1 MELRDAGRIC
11 LALLG
16 LVCFWG
22 PVTSVHAETAQE
34 FIAKAPQGIALTN
47 AFVTG
52 ESVTDSQ
59 QQNSAKVITAQGSA
73 SQTQAVLVTSAP
85 QQVGTIWSQPGN
97 EFDLTHDVTTS
108 MWMYFGDKREK
119 AADGMALVIHNDPR
133 GLKAMPQFTDKI
145 FGETLGVWG
154 VDNQNTRTDPQA
166 IAATAIQNSWA
177 LEFDTFLNK
186 TADYAG
192 AGLGTSFDT
201 KLKGPHI
208 ASNYPGDAASYQLNR
223 VTPGILAWDKTPRYY
238 FNLNHVQPIQ
248 GDKNLLANG
257 QWHHITLDWQSHT
270 QTMTYTFDDKDPQTG
285 EPLPGKQQAVK
296 LDLQKIDPEK
306 TGKATWG
313 FTGATGS
320 SYANN
325 LVIFENVPGLVE
337 TDATATLTDLNT
349 GKVLTDGASTRGTHE
364 VQLDYDLTYEGG
376 KQDWKDVTAKLNLPD
391 NLEFEKINVTYAN
404 GDRQTVDPDKVADN
418 QLTFKL
424 DSALSATNQTA
435 KIRLTGTVADQK
447 QASEVAAKTSTFTAV
462 NGVTTTD
469 TVHFT
474 IEPKLDIDLLL
485 TSAATVTIPAGETTT
500 IKAQVFVPEGITITN
515 ADLTVHPTLNGKA
528 LPGEPI
534 DDPDDNLSGK
544 VRYTPAV
551 EDLTV
556 GKNTIDLYVEDNYGN
571 RSNTITATVNVTGGL
586 TFDQVAK
593 QSSFQQ
599 TTLTGS
605 TQRVK
610 RTNDWSVRVVDSRA
624 AGAKWH
630 LQAAVGDFT
639 TSDGQKL
646 AGGLTYSDGQS
657 QIQLN
662 GTPTTIHQG
671 QSSANQDV
679 TDVVDD
685 WTDDTGIQLTVAG
698 HAVSGD
704 YSGQID
710 WTLTDAP
717 A

>member
-1 MELRDAGRIC
+1 MNLRAGLLAVVSVLLTLGVGLTLARADADYDNA
-11 LALLG
+11 LA
-16 LVCFWG
+16 
-22 PVTSVHAETAQE
+22 T
-34 FIAKAPQGIALTN
+34 APQGIALDQIFTPGETANNKAQVVTTTN
-47 AFVTG
+47 GQTTG
-52 ESVTDSQ
+52 
-59 QQNSAKVITAQGSA
+59 
-73 SQTQAVLVTSAP
+73 TQAVMVTNAKD
-85 QQVGTIWSQPGN
+85 QFGTIWSTDEN
-97 EFDLTHDVTTS
+97 AFDLNRDESVS
-108 MWMYFGDKREK
+108 MWMYFGNKAGN
-119 AADGMALVIHNDPR
+119 AADGMAFVLQNDSR
-133 GLKAMPQFTDKI
+133 GVAATPSFGKKI
-145 FGETLGVWG
+145 SGETLGVWA
-154 VDNQNTRTDPQA
+154 VDTNTKQTDP
-166 IAATAIQNSWA
+166 AALAQLAIQNSWA
-177 LEFDTFLNK
+177 LEFDTHLNK
-186 TADYAG
+186 SDTYSKAGGAD
-192 AGLGTSFDT
+192 SFDVGLT
-201 KLKGPHI
+201 GPHL
-208 ASNYPGDAASYQLNR
+208 ASAYPGEGESYRLVKTTSGLIITQ
-223 VTPGILAWDKTPRYY
+223 TAYYATLA
-238 FNLNHVQPIQ
+238 HQ
-248 GDKNLLANG
+248 GVIAGGNDLLSNG
-257 QWHHITLDWQSHT
+257 SWHHVTLDWDAQAR
-270 QTMTYTFDDKDPQTG
+270 QMTYRFDDKDPTTGNEQTG
-285 EPLPGKQQAVK
+285 TARTVTVDPAVV
-296 LDLQKIDPEK
+296 DPDQ
-306 TGKATWG
+306 TGKVRWG

-424 DSALSATNQTA
+424 DSPLSATNQTA

-500 IKAQVFVPEGITITN
+500 IKAQVFVSEGITITN

-544 VRYTPAV
+544 VRYTPAI

-662 GTPTTIHQG
+662 STPTTIHQG

>member
-59 QQNSAKVITAQGSA
+59 QQNSAKVITAKGSA

-208 ASNYPGDAASYQLNR
+208 ASNYPGDAASYQVNR

-313 FTGATGS
+313 FTGSNGMEA
-320 SYANN
+320 ANN
-325 LVIFENVPGLVE
+325 LVIFEGVPGLVN
-337 TDATATLTDLNT
+337 ASAKATLTDLT
-349 GKVLTDGASTRGTHE
+349 THQPVTAGGQVRGDTPVE
-364 VQLDYDLTYEGG
+364 LTYRVNYHDG
-376 KQDWKDVTAKLNLPD
+376 KQDWAGVQLDVALPQRIQFTQG
-391 NLEFEKINVTYAN
+391 EVTYAN
-404 GDRQTVDPDKVADN
+404 QRRQTLTAAQLKDGHLVA
-418 QLTFKL
+418 TL
-424 DSALSATNQTA
+424 DQNLNMRNHQAT
-435 KIRLTGTVADQK
+435 IRLTGVTQNDVRPQPIAATR
-447 QASEVAAKTSTFTAV
+447 ASFSAV
-462 NGVTTTD
+462 NGIATTA
-469 TVHFT
+469 V
-474 IEPKLDIDLLL
+474 PKLTLVPNYQLDLARESPAKTTVKYGDAPTIRGQVTWPSSVQL
-485 TSAATVTIPAGETTT
+485 TNRELRLQATVNGRKQADQPLDEPVAG
-500 IKAQVFVPEGITITN
+500 A
-515 ADLTVHPTLNGKA
+515 
-528 LPGEPI
+528 
-534 DDPDDNLSGK
+534 
-544 VRYTPAV
+544 VRYTPAAKLLKGGHNDV
-551 EDLTV
+551 QLKV
-556 GKNTIDLYVEDNYGN
+556 RDNYGN
-571 RSNTITATVNVTGGL
+571 TSPTIKVDVNVVGTL
-586 TFDQVAK
+586 SLDLVHSEAF
-593 QSSFQQ
+593 Q
-599 TTLTGS
+599 TTQLTGQAPAS
-605 TQRVK
+605 VGRAGDWRVL
-610 RTNDWSVRVVDSRA
+610 VRDTRA
-624 AGAKWH
+624 AGAKWQ
-630 LQAAVGDFT
+630 LQIAATPFRRTADDHPL
-639 TSDGQKL
+639 DGQLMYVDGQHRTAITADPIPIHRGTAMDDQPVFDVAATWNQQRGLSLHLGTQAL
-646 AGGLTYSDGQS
+646 AGEYQANLHWS
-657 QIQLN
+657 LN
-662 GTPTTIHQG
+662 
-671 QSSANQDV
+671 
-679 TDVVDD
+679 
-685 WTDDTGIQLTVAG
+685 
-698 HAVSGD
+698 
-704 YSGQID
+704 
-710 WTLTDAP
+710 DAP
-717 A
+717 H